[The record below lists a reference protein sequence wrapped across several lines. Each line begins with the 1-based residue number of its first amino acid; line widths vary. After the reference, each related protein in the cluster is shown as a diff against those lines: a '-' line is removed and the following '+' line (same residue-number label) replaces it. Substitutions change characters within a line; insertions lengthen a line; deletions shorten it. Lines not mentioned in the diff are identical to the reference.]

1 MKILPGTLGRKWKH
15 EQKEDVGH
23 SENELKNKPVVVE
36 VADQYRVEEPDAE
49 GNLSKCCAEGPF
61 LRANPFEEDD
71 KTHDVGSHPSGSD
84 DHVANGE
91 HQIVHRE
98 GSHNLASEIK
108 HSLFNPLAPVVDIST
123 TFFSKFYK
131 L

>member
-1 MKILPGTLGRKWKH
+1 MKISPWALGRKWIH

-23 SENELKNKPVVVE
+23 SENELEDKPVVVE
-36 VADQYRVEEPDAE
+36 VADEYRVEEPDAE
-49 GNLSKCCAEGPF
+49 GNLSKCCGECPS

-71 KTHDVGSHPSGSD
+71 KTHDVGPHTSGSD
-84 DHVANGE
+84 DHVADGE

-108 HSLFNPLAPVVDIST
+108 GCVMES
-123 TFFSKFYK
+123 
-131 L
+131 